1 MTVDRLAQVEK
12 NITRLQEQ
20 LIGIENA
27 LVTAPAEDK
36 VRLRQRIADIQE
48 EITSYEREKDELLA
62 HQKRSS
68 LNFSR
73 ESEFHPQSEDPDPYQ
88 ALLDWLLQRRSKA
101 FEEEKK
107 ELKSIFFIRSIAIVI
122 IWYSLIL
129 TIDAPRKQNL
139 ELPTL
144 SPIVL
149 VGSLA
154 YGYISWQ
161 QKQIRVSKKLEKL
174 ESLELL
180 KVLYI
185 FSPPQHQ
192 QDLQTLVL
200 SLVSEKFD
208 I

>member
-48 EITSYEREKDELLA
+48 EIKSYEREKDELLG
-62 HQKRSS
+62 SS

-73 ESEFHPQSEDPDPYQ
+73 ESEFHPQSEGPDPYQ
-88 ALLDWLLQRRSKA
+88 DLLDWLLQRRSKA